1 LICCLLFYFY
11 QKRPPS
17 TKNIIIMSTEP
28 NNTDVS
34 ISKATAVTHDT
45 STEASIRAAVTGG
58 EYDDDQSLV
67 VEPEEEEEEDLEQT
81 ALKGG
86 DYDGSEDNDSDAAAA
101 GDASI
106 GIFDDDLPDFTP
118 PLRIHSMR
126 GGLLEQ
132 HQQPRLLG
140 SQSQLQG
147 LLLTSHNNKQRRC
160 KSDGGSTSSRPGS
173 RSGSESPTA
182 GSRGSR
188 PHHKHYLSYDGGSS
202 ISSLEDAGIDID
214 ILTDKMGVLELD
226 FKAQQEIAHNLNK
239 SLSNLT
245 AVNERLCD
253 ETLDDVH
260 AFSDV
265 KCREQTG
272 TLSRGGS
279 ITTGGE
285 VSSNVL
291 EPLEEI
297 EEHDDD
303 SAEGAVKITNLA
315 EILEAPDEG

>member
-1 LICCLLFYFY
+1 
-11 QKRPPS
+11 
-17 TKNIIIMSTEP
+17 MSTDP
-28 NNTDVS
+28 NNADIS
-34 ISKATAVTHDT
+34 ISKATTVTHDT
-45 STEASIRAAVTGG
+45 STAASIPQPVVVAGDLILG
-58 EYDDDQSLV
+58 QSL
-67 VEPEEEEEEDLEQT
+67 EEA

-86 DYDGSEDNDSDAAAA
+86 DDDGSDNDSDAAAA

-106 GIFDDDLPDFTP
+106 GIYDDDLPDFTP

-126 GGLLEQ
+126 GGMLE
-132 HQQPRLLG
+132 QPRLTG

-147 LLLTSHNNKQRRC
+147 LPLHHKQRR
-160 KSDGGSTSSRPGS
+160 KSESGGGGGSSSSRPGS
-173 RSGSESPTA
+173 RSGSESPSA

-188 PHHKHYLSYDGGSS
+188 PHHRHHHTYDGGSS

-226 FKAQQEIAHNLNK
+226 LKAQQEIAHTLNK
-239 SLSNLT
+239 SLSNLP

-253 ETLDDVH
+253 ETLEDVH

-265 KCREQTG
+265 KGREQMG
-272 TLSRGGS
+272 SLSRGGS

-285 VSSNVL
+285 VSSNIL

-297 EEHDDD
+297 DEQDDD

>member
-1 LICCLLFYFY
+1 MSSE
-11 QKRPPS
+11 PS
-17 TKNIIIMSTEP
+17 SVTDAST
-28 NNTDVS
+28 
-34 ISKATAVTHDT
+34 SKATAVTNDT
-45 STEASIRAAVTGG
+45 STSASVPPVAEGSDND
-58 EYDDDQSLV
+58 YDDRSL
-67 VEPEEEEEEDLEQT
+67 EEA

-86 DYDGSEDNDSDAAAA
+86 GDDDYDNNSEAAAA

-106 GIFDDDLPDFTP
+106 GIFDDDIPDFTP
-118 PLRIHSMR
+118 PLRITSLR
-126 GGLLEQ
+126 GTSE
-132 HQQPRLLG
+132 QPRLTG

-147 LLLTSHNNKQRRC
+147 LPPVALHHHQRQQH
-160 KSDGGSTSSRPGS
+160 SSRSGS
-173 RSGSESPTA
+173 RSGSESPSQ
-182 GSRGSR
+182 GSRGSGGGGR
-188 PHHKHYLSYDGGSS
+188 RKHFDAGSS

-226 FKAQQEIAHNLNK
+226 LKTQQDNCHNLNK

-245 AVNERLCD
+245 AVNERLSD
-253 ETLDDVH
+253 ETLEDVH

-265 KCREQTG
+265 KGREQTG

-297 EEHDDD
+297 EEQDDD

-315 EILEAPDEG
+315 EILEAPDED

>member
-1 LICCLLFYFY
+1 MSSE
-11 QKRPPS
+11 PS
-17 TKNIIIMSTEP
+17 SVTNAST
-28 NNTDVS
+28 
-34 ISKATAVTHDT
+34 SKAATVTNDT
-45 STEASIRAAVTGG
+45 STSVSVPPVTEGS
-58 EYDDDQSLV
+58 DIDDQSL
-67 VEPEEEEEEDLEQT
+67 EEA

-86 DYDGSEDNDSDAAAA
+86 DDDDYDNNSEAAAA

-106 GIFDDDLPDFTP
+106 GIFDDDIPDFTP
-118 PLRIHSMR
+118 PLRITSLR
-126 GGLLEQ
+126 GTSE
-132 HQQPRLLG
+132 QPRLTG

-147 LLLTSHNNKQRRC
+147 LPSVALHHHQRQPH
-160 KSDGGSTSSRPGS
+160 SSRSGS
-173 RSGSESPTA
+173 RSGSESPSQ
-182 GSRGSR
+182 GSRGSGGGR
-188 PHHKHYLSYDGGSS
+188 RKHFDAGSS

-226 FKAQQEIAHNLNK
+226 LKTQQDNCHNLNK

-245 AVNERLCD
+245 AVNERLSD
-253 ETLDDVH
+253 ETLEDVH

-265 KCREQTG
+265 KGREQTG

-297 EEHDDD
+297 EEQDDD

-315 EILEAPDEG
+315 EILEAPDED